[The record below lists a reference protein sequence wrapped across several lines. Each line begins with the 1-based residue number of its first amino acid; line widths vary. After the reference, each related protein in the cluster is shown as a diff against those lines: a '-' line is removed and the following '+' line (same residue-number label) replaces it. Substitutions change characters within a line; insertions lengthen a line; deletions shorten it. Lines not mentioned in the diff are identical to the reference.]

1 VRRLMI
7 FVYCV
12 FFVLLTIQGSAQQIP
27 SLRIV
32 IFHAEECEP
41 CGSFLEGYLSA
52 LRVTYPF
59 LEIETFDVRTPSGR
73 ELLDRLE
80 KRFNRKGNDLP
91 VAFVEDRILSGEKEI
106 REELEI
112 LVLEH
117 QIRQGLS
124 QHPLGFP
131 APDKAK

>member
-1 VRRLMI
+1 MFSI
-7 FVYCV
+7 D
-12 FFVLLTIQGSAQQIP
+12 GSAQQIP

-32 IFHAEECEP
+32 VFHAEECDS
-41 CGSFLEGYLSA
+41 CGGILEGYLST

-59 LEIETFDVRTPSGR
+59 LEIETFDVRNPSGR

-80 KRFNRKGNDLP
+80 KRFNRKGNELP
-91 VAFVEDRILSGEKEI
+91 VAFVEDHVLSGEKEI

-124 QHPLGFP
+124 QHPLGLP
-131 APDKAK
+131 ATDTPK

>member
-1 VRRLMI
+1 MI
-7 FVYCV
+7 FVCCV
-12 FFVLLTIQGSAQQIP
+12 FVMLLTIHGSAQQIP
-27 SLRIV
+27 SLRV
-32 IFHAEECEP
+32 VVFHGEECDS
-41 CGSFLEGYLSA
+41 CGGSLEGYLSA

-59 LEIETFDVRTPSGR
+59 LEIEAFDVRNPSAR

-91 VAFVEDRILSGEKEI
+91 VAFVEDHILSGEKEI

-131 APDKAK
+131 ATDKPK